1 MDFRQLRTFVNVAQ
15 LGSISLAAERL
26 NVAQSALTRQIQ
38 ALEAEL
44 RVLLLRRHG
53 RGVSPTPEGQLLL
66 ERAAA
71 ILREVE
77 ATRQALKADP
87 DVLTGEVAFGMPP
100 SVADALTAP
109 LMEAFMTAYPKV
121 KLRAV
126 TGASGYVLDWLQR
139 GLIDVGVIYDVK
151 PTPMIETSPLMSEQ
165 LYLVQMGPG
174 TAADRDGVTLAEAA
188 RHPLVLPSARHGLR
202 QLLDG
207 AAASV
212 GLNLETVAEADTLHV
227 LIDLARRGV
236 AVTILPHVSIVREV
250 EAGALAA
257 RPIVAPEIK
266 RHMALARVIDRPVS
280 PAARAFLNS
289 IHTVAA
295 QVFPASPAAAL

>member
-1 MDFRQLRTFVNVAQ
+1 MDFRQLRTFVNVAK

-26 NVAQSALTRQIQ
+26 NIAQSALTRQIQ

-44 RVLLLRRHG
+44 RVRLLRRHG
-53 RGVSPTPEGQLLL
+53 RGVSPTPEGHVLL

-77 ATRQALKADP
+77 ATREALKADP
-87 DVLTGEVAFGMPP
+87 DVLTGEVAFAMPP
-100 SVADALTAP
+100 SVADALTGP
-109 LMEAFMTAYPKV
+109 LMESFMTAWPQV

-151 PTPMIETSPLMSEQ
+151 PNPMIETSPLMSEQ
-165 LYLVQMGPG
+165 LYLVERGPG
-174 TAADRDGVTLAEAA
+174 TAGADGVTLAEAA

-207 AAASV
+207 AAASAGV
-212 GLNLETVAEADTLHV
+212 TLETVAEADTLHV
-227 LIDLARRGV
+227 LIDLARRGM
-236 AVTILPHVSIVREV
+236 AATILPHVSIIGEV
-250 EAGALAA
+250 ESGALTA
-257 RPIVAPEIK
+257 RPIVSPNIK

-280 PAARAFLNS
+280 PAAQAFINS
-289 IHTVAA
+289 IHAVAA
-295 QVFPASPAAAL
+295 QVFPSSPAVAL